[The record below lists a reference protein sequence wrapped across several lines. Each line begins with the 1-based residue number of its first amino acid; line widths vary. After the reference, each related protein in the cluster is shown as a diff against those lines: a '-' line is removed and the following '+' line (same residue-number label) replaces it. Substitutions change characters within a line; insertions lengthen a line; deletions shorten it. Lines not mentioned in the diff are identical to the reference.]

1 MMTRASIALL
11 VAVSALGCHR
21 ESRTAASEGR
31 SARSEQRTAN
41 SQRRVLFV
49 GLDGADWHY
58 LDQLM
63 AAGVMPNLQQLV
75 HAGRRGPLLTQQPP
89 LSPLVWT
96 TMMTGVSPLEHRIL
110 DFTRFNPISH
120 TLEPITSDE
129 RAVPALWNMVAAK
142 GKRAAVFGMWAT
154 YPAEPGVL
162 LTDRD
167 GSLHANA
174 AGSATDALQR
184 VREETENIHAAA
196 KSAIA
201 RDHPDLAIVY
211 FEGTDAIGHLLA
223 GRDNDTARRYFA
235 RIDAILGDYRE
246 LARKEDADLV
256 IASDH
261 GFDWSAAH
269 PAESSTNAVTAAKW
283 HRDEGIFLFVDTA
296 ALTSLPQRNPD
307 GGYTVALDGPMPK
320 YRQRLAQKVIDVA
333 PLLLEIL
340 RLPSDV
346 REYRRGYH
354 PPAPAA
360 APAGGSEE
368 LAKLTALGYIGA
380 AEGAHGPAGNSTR
393 TAGSFNN
400 EGLIL
405 RNDGRDDEAAA
416 AYEGALHVDPKN
428 AAALWNLSDLLRH
441 QGRDAKRAEA
451 LLDAAI
457 DADPHQPRWLLT
469 RGRFALERHD
479 CRAALADFQ
488 RAVTLMPDAAI
499 VYTSRGT
506 AEACLGD
513 EQAAKADFRR
523 SLKLDPHQPELA
535 RFLH

>member
-11 VAVSALGCHR
+11 VAVSVVGCHR

-41 SQRRVLFV
+41 SPRRVLFV

-129 RAVPALWNMVAAK
+129 RAVPALWNMVASK

-196 KSAIA
+196 MSAIA
-201 RDHPDLAIVY
+201 RDHPDLTIVY

-235 RIDAILGDYRE
+235 RIDAILGDYRV

-283 HRDEGIFLFVDTA
+283 HRDEGIFLLVDTA
-296 ALTSLPQRNPD
+296 ALARLPEK
-307 GGYTVALDGPMPK
+307 GSVGVTLHVLDGPTPWLD
-320 YRQRLAQKVIDVA
+320 QRLPQKVIDVA
-333 PLLLEIL
+333 PLLLRML
-340 RLPSDV
+340 GLPSDV

-354 PPAPAA
+354 PPAT
-360 APAGGSEE
+360 APAGGSED

-416 AYEGALHVDPKN
+416 AYEEALHVDPKN
-428 AAALWNLSDLLRH
+428 AAALWNLSDLLHH

-457 DADPHQPRWLLT
+457 EADPHQPRWLLT

-488 RAVTLMPDAAI
+488 RAVTLTPDTAI

-513 EQAAKADFRR
+513 EQAAKADFRQ
-523 SLKLDPHQPELA
+523 SLKLDPNQPALL
-535 RFLH
+535 RFLQ